1 MPRRIALVVG
11 VSRYHSF
18 SQLPTAARDAET
30 MAHVLK
36 HVAGFDEVLVLA
48 DPDATKLA
56 EASEYLFADKE
67 PGDLVLLY
75 FSGHGVK
82 DERGQLHLAVPNT
95 RKHASGELVRAMA

>member
-1 MPRRIALVVG
+1 
-11 VSRYHSF
+11 
-18 SQLPTAARDAET
+18 

-36 HVAGFDEVLVLA
+36 HVAAFDEVVVLS

-56 EASEYLFADKE
+56 EASEYLFADKQ

-82 DERGQLHLAVPNT
+82 DERGHLHLAVPNT
-95 RKHASGELVRAMA
+95 RMHGRKQRVDGRGR